1 MCTATDNDYEESVQ
15 CMEEK
20 PSHNLVGALCKKCGN
35 NKAEVVL
42 RVKDTYCRQCF
53 IDSFTHKFRATLGK
67 SKMLKPNDKIILAI
81 SGSPSSLAML
91 QLVKDGIEITTP
103 KRLQCIPCIV
113 YVDEGAVLGHTY
125 EQRQEICISM
135 AKLTKKYGI
144 PGFITS
150 LDRCLDISSSHS
162 KLCEELHESM
172 VWHVNEER
180 ELRLQ
185 SLFAQLKS
193 LSSKEDLLLKLRH
206 KLLFSVA
213 EELDCSKIFVGDC
226 ATDLAVSI
234 MANLSLGR
242 GAQLPYE
249 VGFCDFRHGKTKLLR
264 PMRDFMKKEIAFY
277 MVFKNIGSV
286 SYPKLSSKVDPF
298 SSIQRL
304 TEKFITELQKDFPST
319 VSTIFRTGDKLTS
332 EGTRNVECKTCLL
345 CETPLDTLKQ
355 DSSSMQATEFS
366 QLISSP
372 MFADVKDLLTHSSSD
387 LHSNAIS
394 SMGDSNCCTSNY
406 QCTCI
411 SQNHLQKLDFEQ
423 IKENLCYGCRLIVKE
438 MDSLDFLPGDITS
451 SAKTEIMQKQLRK
464 EIQDF
469 LL

>member
-249 VGFCDFRHGKTKLLR
+249 V
-264 PMRDFMKKEIAFY
+264 
-277 MVFKNIGSV
+277 
-286 SYPKLSSKVDPF
+286 VDPF